1 MRKPRMAKITVPK
14 AAMDKTYSG
23 LDWGRTAITHAD
35 KSQMATIA
43 IEIQAYLIKRII
55 PENERNFK
63 KNRGEI
69 IKTCPG
75 ATIPRKLSLNS

>member
-1 MRKPRMAKITVPK
+1 MAKITVPK

-43 IEIQAYLIKRII
+43 IEIQAYLIY
-55 PENERNFK
+55 
-63 KNRGEI
+63 
-69 IKTCPG
+69 
-75 ATIPRKLSLNS
+75 

>member
-1 MRKPRMAKITVPK
+1 MRKPRIAKTTVPK

-23 LDWGRTAITHAD
+23 LDWGRTAITQAER
-35 KSQMATIA
+35 SQMATIA
-43 IEIQAYLIKRII
+43 IEIHAYLIKRII
-55 PENERNFK
+55 PENEQNFK

-69 IKTCPG
+69 IETCPG